1 MKYVSQKSLRI
12 WKTNWKNEKHN
23 VSTTNV
29 VKPRSLNWHRQ
40 TYYCTQQLM
49 YSCQFALC
57 EDGTAERSLHLC
69 THSRWREWDTR
80 EFISHLTAYT
90 TKETV
95 IHGLC
100 SSHTQNDWSTL
111 IFKAQ
116 LDGWIL
122 TETADRRLNKIYQ
135 LQCSCVE
142 HLWLMSQN
150 VRLFNT
156 KSFQVTSRFS
166 PDLDAETLSSYL
178 TEKLGRPVQ
187 M

>member
-1 MKYVSQKSLRI
+1 M
-12 WKTNWKNEKHN
+12 
-23 VSTTNV
+23 
-29 VKPRSLNWHRQ
+29 
-40 TYYCTQQLM
+40 
-49 YSCQFALC
+49 
-57 EDGTAERSLHLC
+57 
-69 THSRWREWDTR
+69 
-80 EFISHLTAYT
+80 
-90 TKETV
+90 
-95 IHGLC
+95 IHDLC
-100 SSHTQNDWSTL
+100 SSHTHNDWSTL
-111 IFKAQ
+111 MFKAQ

-135 LQCSCVE
+135 LQRSCVE

>member
-1 MKYVSQKSLRI
+1 MRHQGVYFPLNSL
-12 WKTNWKNEKHN
+12 
-23 VSTTNV
+23 
-29 VKPRSLNWHRQ
+29 
-40 TYYCTQQLM
+40 Y
-49 YSCQFALC
+49 
-57 EDGTAERSLHLC
+57 
-69 THSRWREWDTR
+69 
-80 EFISHLTAYT
+80 

-111 IFKAQ
+111 MFKAQ

-135 LQCSCVE
+135 LRRSCVE